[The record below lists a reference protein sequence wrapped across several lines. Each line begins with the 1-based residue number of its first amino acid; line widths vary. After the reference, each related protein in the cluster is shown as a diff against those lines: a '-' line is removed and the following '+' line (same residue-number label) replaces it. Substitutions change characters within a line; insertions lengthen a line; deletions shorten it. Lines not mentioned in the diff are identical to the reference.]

1 MLLTLNI
8 VKHEFDKIAP
18 YLVMATKTASK
29 HLKWAQVFQHVEH
42 LWQFEGRSSK
52 QRLNI
57 WAQYIYWRIYGYGC
71 ILWRVF
77 DHQLLD
83 VGLEVCGRAG
93 QDLAKQDISCVNIQI
108 FLLEPSHSGE
118 PEKLFYHTMRSDLH
132 CMFSETNISYRAD
145 RPKLCF
151 GQTCWQDF
159 LLKKGNGTN
168 YAVRHGMTQSG
179 QIRWE
184 NQTVSNSL
192 TNSFGHFFSFPPK
205 LTFINITLTFRVNF
219 ITRKIMNDKTKDK
232 YQYEHFHK
240 IL

>member
-1 MLLTLNI
+1 MNLIKLLHI
-8 VKHEFDKIAP
+8 WWWP
-18 YLVMATKTASK
+18 
-29 HLKWAQVFQHVEH
+29 LKQH
-42 LWQFEGRSSK
+42 
-52 QRLNI
+52 LNI
-57 WAQYIYWRIYGYGC
+57 WNGRKYFSMLSICGNLKDEALSKGLIFELNIYIGEYMAMAVFYGEYLITNYSMWGSKF
-71 ILWRVF
+71 V
-77 DHQLLD
+77 
-83 VGLEVCGRAG
+83 AG
-93 QDLAKQDISCVNIQI
+93 QGRTWPNRTFPVSTSKYSSWSQAIQVNRKK
-108 FLLEPSHSGE
+108 LL
-118 PEKLFYHTMRSDLH
+118 YHTLRSDLH

-219 ITRKIMNDKTKDK
+219 ITRKIMNDKTRNKAK
-232 YQYEHFHK
+232 FNYQNDNFHN